1 MNGRVLEVS
10 TNVFRLLRRRAL
22 LYVSCADEKDAP
34 TQRIVVDDDVYT
46 EIIDRAIAK
55 RKTIDEIF
63 LEICRRSRRAHR
75 RFRCIKR
82 WRLYKRHRNRSKA
95 CKNHPMNTSFDS
107 VMPSC
112 AVNDMPKAIQFY
124 LHSLGFTCVFTDG
137 DPISF
142 VIMKRDTVEISLHT
156 QHLGEVPGK
165 HGCYVKVRGVDSL
178 YSEYQSKGVKI
189 VHPLRDEEYGM
200 REFMIADPDGNLIN
214 FGERTQQ
221 SQ

>member
-1 MNGRVLEVS
+1 MTGHVLEVS
-10 TNVFRLLRRRAL
+10 TDVFRLLRRRAL
-22 LYVSCADEKDAP
+22 LYVSCSDERDAP

-75 RFRCIKR
+75 RFRR
-82 WRLYKRHRNRSKA
+82 WRLYKRHRNQSRG

-112 AVNDMPKAIQFY
+112 AVNDMPKAIRFY
-124 LHSLGFTCVFTDG
+124 LDSLGFTCVFTDG

-142 VIMKRDTVEISLHT
+142 VIMRRDTVEISLHT
-156 QHLGEVPGK
+156 QRLGEVPGK
-165 HGCYVKVRGVDSL
+165 HTCYVKVRGVDSL

-189 VHPLRDEEYGM
+189 VHALRDEEHGM

-214 FGERTQQ
+214 FGERTER
-221 SQ
+221 SR